1 MQEIKIPFETAS
13 RPKLIAIKNNAA
25 LIMTPK
31 LMARITM
38 SRHAGLATSP
48 TSCNTG
54 KVSRA
59 MAMAKMG
66 APIPTMKPIN
76 KSIRLL
82 SFKIPLV

>member
-48 TSCNTG
+48 TC
-54 KVSRA
+54 
-59 MAMAKMG
+59 
-66 APIPTMKPIN
+66 
-76 KSIRLL
+76 
-82 SFKIPLV
+82 